1 MPDRRARLD
10 SLLEDHAHAVGEFL
24 TRAEAIEAHHW
35 LTARAE
41 GKWTPAQETQHIIL
55 TYGEFLRQLRE
66 STPCRLRGTALQR
79 ILARLIGLT
88 SILWFKR
95 IPVAVR
101 SPREVRP
108 DATTAPATELLA
120 TLRRRTED
128 FETSF
133 AAIWRSEPGR
143 RMSHP
148 LFGSL
153 SLDHGIRF
161 VTVHTRHHAAFLPQP
176 ASRHRDLNQELP
188 CA

>member
-1 MPDRRARLD
+1 MPNRRARLD
-10 SLLEDHAHAVGEFL
+10 TLLQDHAHAVHEFL
-24 TRAEAIEAHHW
+24 GRAEVIDARRW
-35 LTARAE
+35 LTPRAE

-66 STPCRLRGTALQR
+66 STPCRLRGNAFQR
-79 ILARLIGLT
+79 ILARLVGLN
-88 SILWFKR
+88 SILWLKR

-108 DATTAPATELLA
+108 DPLTTPATELLA

-133 AAIWRSEPGR
+133 AYTWMSEPRR

-148 LFGSL
+148 LFGPL

-161 VTVHTRHHAAFLPQP
+161 VTVHTRHHAAFLPNP
-176 ASRHRDLNQELP
+176 RG
-188 CA
+188 